1 MRKKL
6 PETYLSNNPPDLFSN
21 SKQAGCK
28 VPPYL
33 AMETT
38 FYIVLNIRTVAGF
51 ESFAKFFIGNK
62 RDFAY
67 GLFKELKGSP
77 DDSDD
82 YVLQLDL
89 METKENLP
97 LNLQM
102 IGCTLDQLAENCKI
116 IAKETFKFFA
126 LQQTGPFI

>member
-1 MRKKL
+1 
-6 PETYLSNNPPDLFSN
+6 
-21 SKQAGCK
+21 
-28 VPPYL
+28 
-33 AMETT
+33 METT